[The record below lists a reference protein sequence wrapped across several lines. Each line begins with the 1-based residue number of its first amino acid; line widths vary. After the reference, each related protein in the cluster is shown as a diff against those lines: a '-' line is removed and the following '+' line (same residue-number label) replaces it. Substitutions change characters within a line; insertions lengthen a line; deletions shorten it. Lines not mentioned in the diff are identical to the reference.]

1 MLIRILAL
9 FIIVIPIAV
18 NAEPFKEASPES
30 MLQATK
36 QMKAL
41 DKAILDGA
49 DVLKNGK
56 LKSVSAHSK
65 YFSSLVRTG
74 ENLFGASVL
83 EPLGNC
89 FAAGVFAQSWWSAQL
104 SAAFNKGVETIP
116 SSIKE
121 ALNQYQT
128 NRVECLKGADPV
140 ASAKTNAQSDAE
152 LKKIFGG
159 GKECLKSYRFD
170 PVTKE
175 TIEIPKAA
183 HCKN

>member
-1 MLIRILAL
+1 MIRVLGL
-9 FIIVIPIAV
+9 FICLIPIAV

-30 MLQATK
+30 LLQATK
-36 QMKAL
+36 QMNAL
-41 DKAILDGA
+41 DKAILDGI
-49 DVLKNGK
+49 DVLKSGK

-65 YFSSLVRTG
+65 YFSSLVKTG

-89 FAAGVFAQSWWSAQL
+89 FAAGVYAQSWWSAQL

-116 SSIKE
+116 GSIKD
-121 ALNQYQT
+121 ALNQYHAD
-128 NRVECLKGADPV
+128 RVECLKWADPV
-140 ASAKTNAQSDAE
+140 ASTKANAESDAE
-152 LKKIFGG
+152 LKKMFGG

-170 PVTKE
+170 PVSKE
-175 TIEIPKAA
+175 TIEIPMAD